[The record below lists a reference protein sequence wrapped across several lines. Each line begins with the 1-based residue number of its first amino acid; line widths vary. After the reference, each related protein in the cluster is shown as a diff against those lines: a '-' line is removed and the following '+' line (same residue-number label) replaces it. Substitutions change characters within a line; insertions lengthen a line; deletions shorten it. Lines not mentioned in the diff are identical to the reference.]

1 MRLRRPLRMLKRASA
16 ALTAAPTG
24 QAPDVRQ
31 AQRAAEHLARLV
43 RIPTVTPPPGP
54 LSKSDAA
61 LFAAY
66 REELEALYPR
76 VFAAAEVETTGRAG
90 LLLRVPGQF
99 AERPV
104 LLMAHQDVVPVPVD
118 WAAEGWEHPP
128 FDGVIAGGRVHG
140 RGTLDDKGAMVVALE
155 ALESLL
161 TDGWSPLRDLYL
173 FFGGDEESHGAAAV
187 EAVRLL
193 EERGV
198 EPWMVLDEGGAV
210 ATQAFPTL
218 RRPMAV
224 IGASEKGM
232 MTLRL
237 AVESLG
243 GHASTPP
250 RQSAPGILAHALVA
264 IEDKPFPTA
273 VHDVTIEMLEGVA
286 PHVARPMRALL
297 KRAGR
302 RRSLL
307 GRVVPRLG
315 PELAAMVRTTA
326 AITQL
331 EGSPA
336 QNVLAT
342 RATAVINV
350 RVAVG
355 STCDEAVAHLRAA
368 IDDPRVDL
376 EILEASEPSPVS
388 PTGDDARWRALGAAV
403 SASYPD
409 AVTVPYI
416 MLAASDARHVA
427 RISPAVYR
435 FSPLA
440 MNKAQREAIHGP
452 NESVEISA
460 LGAGVTFYRAL
471 LTGDALGPSDPAAS

>member
-1 MRLRRPLRMLKRASA
+1 MRSQRIWGLRSRASA
-16 ALTAAPTG
+16 VPTADHSAEAL
-24 QAPDVRQ
+24 
-31 AQRAAEHLARLV
+31 RAAEHLARLV

-54 LSKSDAA
+54 LSDADAA
-61 LFAAY
+61 VFTVY
-66 REELEALYPR
+66 REELEAIYPR
-76 VFAAAEVETTGRAG
+76 VFAAAEVETAGRAG

-99 AERPV
+99 TERPV
-104 LLMAHQDVVPVPVD
+104 LLMAHQDVVPVPTD

-161 TDGWSPLRDLYL
+161 REGWSPLRDLYL
-173 FFGGDEESHGAAAV
+173 FFGGDEESHGASAV

-193 EERGV
+193 EERGI

-210 ATQAFPTL
+210 ATEAFPTL
-218 RRPMAV
+218 RKPMAV
-224 IGASEKGM
+224 IGASEKGI

-237 AVESLG
+237 TVESLG

-250 RQSAPGILAHALVA
+250 RHSAPGILARALVE
-264 IEDKPFPTA
+264 IEEHPFPAA

-286 PHVARPMRALL
+286 PHVARPMRGLL
-297 KRAGR
+297 RRAGHR
-302 RRSLL
+302 RAVL
-307 GRVVPRLG
+307 GRVMPRFG

-342 RATAVINV
+342 RASAVINV

-355 STCDEAVAHLRAA
+355 SSCAEATAHLVDA
-368 IDDPRVDL
+368 IDDVRVKVDVV
-376 EILEASEPSPVS
+376 EASEPSPVS

-403 SASYPD
+403 AASYPD

-435 FSPLA
+435 FSPLR
-440 MNKAQREAIHGP
+440 MDKAQREAIHGP
-452 NESVEISA
+452 NENVEIGA
-460 LGAGVTFYRAL
+460 LGAGVVFYRAL
-471 LTGDALGPSDPAAS
+471 LTGDALGPSQPGRP

>member
-1 MRLRRPLRMLKRASA
+1 MRLGKRASA
-16 ALTAAPTG
+16 APPLEPSP
-24 QAPDVRQ
+24 QAL
-31 AQRAAEHLARLV
+31 AAAEHLAHLV

-54 LSKSDAA
+54 LSEADQA
-61 LFAAY
+61 LFTVY
-66 REELEALYPR
+66 REELERLYPR
-76 VFAAAEVETTGRAG
+76 VFAAAEVETPGRAG

-104 LLMAHQDVVPVPVD
+104 LLMAHQDVVPVPAD

-128 FDGVIAGGRVHG
+128 FDGVISGGRVHG

-187 EAVRLL
+187 EAVSLL

-210 ATQAFPTL
+210 ATEAFPTL

-224 IGASEKGM
+224 IGASEKGL

-237 AVESLG
+237 TVESLG

-250 RQSAPGILAHALVA
+250 RESAPGILARALVA
-264 IEDKPFPTA
+264 IEDHPFPAA
-273 VHDVTIEMLEGVA
+273 VHDVSIEMLEGVA
-286 PHVARPMRALL
+286 PHVARPMRGLL

-302 RRSLL
+302 RRAVLA
-307 GRVVPRLG
+307 RIMPRLG

-355 STCDEAVAHLRAA
+355 SSCDEAVEHLRGA
-368 IDDPRVDL
+368 IDDPRVAIDVV
-376 EILEASEPSPVS
+376 EASEPSPVS
-388 PTGDDARWRALGAAV
+388 PTGDDARWRALGAAIGE
-403 SASYPD
+403 SYPD

-440 MNKAQREAIHGP
+440 MDKAQREAIHGP
-452 NESVEISA
+452 NENVEISA

-471 LTGDALGPSDPAAS
+471 LTGDALGPSDPARSRD

>member
-1 MRLRRPLRMLKRASA
+1 MRRAKRASA
-16 ALTAAPTG
+16 ARKAAPTP
-24 QAPDVRQ
+24 QAL
-31 AQRAAEHLARLV
+31 RAAEHLARLV

-54 LSKSDAA
+54 LSPADQE
-61 LFAAY
+61 LFARY
-66 REELEALYPR
+66 RAELEALYPR
-76 VFAAAEVETTGRAG
+76 VFAVAQVETAGRAG
-90 LLLRVPGQF
+90 LLLRVAGQF

-104 LLMAHQDVVPVPVD
+104 LLMAHQDVVPVPTD

-128 FDGVIAGGRVHG
+128 FDGVIADGRVHG

-161 TDGWSPLRDLYL
+161 ASGWSPLRDLYL
-173 FFGGDEESHGAAAV
+173 FFGGDEESHGDSAV
-187 EAVRLL
+187 QAVRLL

-210 ATQAFPTL
+210 ATEAFPTL
-218 RRPMAV
+218 RKPMAV
-224 IGASEKGM
+224 IGASEKGI

-237 AVESLG
+237 SVESLG

-250 RQSAPGILAHALVA
+250 RQSAPGILARALVA
-264 IEDKPFPTA
+264 IEDNPFPAA
-273 VHDVTIEMLEGVA
+273 VHDVSIEMLEGVA
-286 PHVARPMRALL
+286 PHVARPMRGLL
-297 KRAGR
+297 RRAGR
-302 RRSLL
+302 RRAVL
-307 GRVVPRLG
+307 GRVMPHLS

-355 STCDEAVAHLRAA
+355 STCAEARAHLVTA
-368 IDDPRVDL
+368 IDDPRVGVDV
-376 EILEASEPSPVS
+376 LEASEPSPVS

-403 SASYPD
+403 AASYPD

-440 MNKAQREAIHGP
+440 MDRAQREAVHGP
-452 NESVEISA
+452 NENVEISA
-460 LGAGVTFYRAL
+460 LGAGVDFYRAL
-471 LTGDALGPSDPAAS
+471 LTGDALGPSHAG